1 MPLNHQ
7 RISIVYAVITLSVF
21 VNLKD
26 KNDITYKKND
36 KFHTKEIL
44 KVCLSTERQ
53 LKVENHNKRIFAADV
68 TNEGLSLLCVS
79 SSPAFLMMYSAYKLN
94 KQGDNIQP

>member
-21 VNLKD
+21 ANLKD

-79 SSPAFLMMYSAYKLN
+79 LKSLQMVTAAMKLKDAYSLEGKL
-94 KQGDNIQP
+94 